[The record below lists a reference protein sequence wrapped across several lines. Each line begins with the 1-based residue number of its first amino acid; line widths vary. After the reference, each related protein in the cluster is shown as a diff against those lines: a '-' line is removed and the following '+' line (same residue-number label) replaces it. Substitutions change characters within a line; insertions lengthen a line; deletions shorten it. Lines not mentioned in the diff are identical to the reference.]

1 MSQPVNPE
9 SLPMQTTTP
18 QLPPELQ
25 AHVEQY
31 QDIRASFE
39 TARDEADRIDAEIE
53 HQRKAAEG
61 AENEATEAREEVAQ
75 LLRKPGTSAK
85 EIQRLK
91 AKERAAYTLA
101 EDYRSVMAELEAAHE
116 EAAEKAGIAKDK
128 ERRCYV
134 ALLSTHADELIKQAC
149 TTLEP
154 LYRAIRMQ
162 QWAFAAQTGR
172 GMAQWEHWTDSARNA
187 ALSVMDGHIQ
197 RGLQSFKFDVEGDP
211 LFQAAQR
218 PAGLGR
224 FKEMTPA
231 TIHFRRVTKQLAA
244 AQQQQSI
251 NN

>member
-1 MSQPVNPE
+1 
-9 SLPMQTTTP
+9 MQTTTP

-25 AHVEQY
+25 ARVEHY
-31 QDIRASFE
+31 QGIRASFE
-39 TARDEADRIDAEIE
+39 TARNEADRLDAEIE
-53 HQRKAAEG
+53 HQRKAAEA
-61 AENEATEAREEVAQ
+61 AESEATQAREEVAQ

-101 EDYRSVMAELEAAHE
+101 EDYRSVMSELEAAYE

-128 ERRCYV
+128 ERLCYV
-134 ALLSTHADELIKQAC
+134 ALLGTYADELIKQAC
-149 TTLEP
+149 AALDP

-172 GMAQWEHWTDSARNA
+172 GMAQWEHWTDSARSA

-197 RGLQSFKFDVEGDP
+197 RGLKSFEFDVEGDP
-211 LFQAAQR
+211 LFQAARR
-218 PAGLGR
+218 PAGLDR

-231 TIHFRRVTKQLAA
+231 ALHRRSVTKQLAA
-244 AQQQQSI
+244 AQPQQSI
-251 NN
+251 DH